1 MKRTALSLALVALML
16 ILSSGCDYSA
26 STQFDDSE
34 KAKPTNTEKAPLVHN
49 RRGLLLAAN
58 LW

>member
-34 KAKPTNTEKAPLVHN
+34 KAKPTNTEKPPLVHN
-49 RRGLLLAAN
+49 RRGLLLVAHP
-58 LW
+58 W